1 MKARG
6 ERKKI
11 NIMKDKANISN
22 LANLYI
28 FNLTNVVAFG
38 IV

>member
-1 MKARG
+1 MRARG
-6 ERKKI
+6 DRKKI

-22 LANLYI
+22 LTNLYI
-28 FNLTNVVAFG
+28 FNLTNVAAFG